1 MIDSNELAKK
11 VRIHKHN
18 YAGEFG
24 NVAVDPIASLVDE
37 LIANP
42 EAFSKSERSEILE
55 GYCRALQIQGIYGI
69 LGYDLNEQL
78 AIVKEKMVPDIQKNC
93 QLLNEIVSKERYFAS
108 PYLLEIINWA
118 NSYAA
123 DLCSKLNNIEND
135 DKGEAKV
142 IPIMSIV
149 EKEFEDDQKIRAR
162 KGLSSF
168 ECFFNGRDCSNTM
181 VYLDPDGFRIQV
193 LHNIIENIHKW
204 AFPDDPSK
212 LIDQTNNL
220 NWWKRFCM
228 FFKRLFLVFSKK
240 RTKSPKESIIDRQV
254 RVHFTLDGT
263 GFIKIEIK
271 NNGKPLPSNQDPNK
285 LLEYG
290 IGSGSG
296 IGMYSAADFLKRNG
310 STIEIKSTP
319 NDEFTVHLII
329 KIPVYGKQV

>member
-1 MIDSNELAKK
+1 MIDSSELAKK

-42 EAFSKSERSEILE
+42 EAFNKSERVEILE
-55 GYCRALQIQGIYGI
+55 GYCRALQIQGVYGI

-78 AIVKEKMVPDIQKNC
+78 AIVKEEMVPDIQKNC
-93 QLLNEIVSKERYFAS
+93 QLLNEIVSKERHFDS
-108 PYLLEIINWA
+108 PYLLEVINWA

-123 DLCSKLNNIEND
+123 DLCSKLYNIEND

-149 EKEFEDDQKIRAR
+149 EKEFEDEQKIRAR

-168 ECFFNGRDCSNTM
+168 ECFFYGRDCSNTM
-181 VYLDPDGFRIQV
+181 VHLDPDGFRIQV

-204 AFPDDPSK
+204 AFPDDSSK

-220 NWWKRFCM
+220 NWWKRVCLI
-228 FFKRLFLVFSKK
+228 FKRLFRALSRKK
-240 RTKSPKESIIDRQV
+240 TESTKDSFLDRQV
-254 RVHFTLDGT
+254 RVHFNLDGK
-263 GFIKIEIK
+263 GFIKIVIE
-271 NNGKPLPSNQDPNK
+271 NNGEPLPSNQDPNK

-296 IGMYSAADFLKRNG
+296 IGLYSAADFLKKNG
-310 STIEIKSTP
+310 STIEIESTP
-319 NDEFTVHLII
+319 NDVFTVRLII

>member
-18 YAGEFG
+18 YDGLFG
-24 NVAVDPIASLVDE
+24 NIVVDPIASLVNE
-37 LIANP
+37 LIVNP
-42 EAFSKSERSEILE
+42 DAFSKSERAEILE
-55 GYCRALQIQGIYGI
+55 SYRRALEIKGKYRF

-78 AIVKEKMVPDIQKNC
+78 AKVKEEMIPHIQKNC
-93 QLLNEIVSKERYFAS
+93 WLLNKIVSRERDYAS
-108 PYLLEIINWA
+108 PCLLEIINEA
-118 NSYAA
+118 NSNAA

-135 DKGEAKV
+135 DKGEAK
-142 IPIMSIV
+142 ILPIMSIV
-149 EKEFEDDQKIRAR
+149 EKEFEDEQKNRAR

-168 ECFFNGRDCSNTM
+168 RCLIYGRDCSNTM
-181 VYLDPDGFRIQV
+181 VQLDPDGFRIQV

-204 AFPDDPSK
+204 AFPDDTSK
-212 LIDQTNNL
+212 PDDQTNNL
-220 NWWKRFCM
+220 NWWKRFRLI
-228 FFKRLFLVFSKK
+228 FKRLFLVFSKK
-240 RTKSPKESIIDRQV
+240 GTKSPKESIIDRIV
-254 RVHFTLDGT
+254 RVHFTLEGT
-263 GFIKIEIK
+263 GYIKIEIE

-296 IGMYSAADFLKRNG
+296 IGMYSAADFLKKNR

>member
-1 MIDSNELAKK
+1 MIDSNELTKK

-42 EAFSKSERSEILE
+42 DAFSKSERAEILE
-55 GYCRALQIQGIYGI
+55 SYCRALQIKGIYGI
-69 LGYDLNEQL
+69 LGYDLEKQL
-78 AIVKEKMVPDIQKNC
+78 AIVKEEMVPDIQKNC
-93 QLLNEIVSKERYFAS
+93 RLLNEIVSRDRHFVS
-108 PYLLEIINWA
+108 PYLIEIINWA
-118 NSYAA
+118 NSNAA

-135 DKGEAKV
+135 DKGEAKIV
-142 IPIMSIV
+142 PIMSIV
-149 EKEFEDDQKIRAR
+149 EKEFEDEQKIRAR

-168 ECFFNGRDCSNTM
+168 ECFFYGRDCSNTM
-181 VYLDPDGFRIQV
+181 VLLDPDGFRIQV

-220 NWWKRFCM
+220 NWWKRLCL
-228 FFKRLFLVFSKK
+228 FFKRLSLVFSRKGM
-240 RTKSPKESIIDRQV
+240 KSPKDSIIDRQV
-254 RVHFTLDGT
+254 RVHFTQDGT
-263 GFIKIEIK
+263 GFIKIEIE

-290 IGSGSG
+290 IGSGTG
-296 IGMYSAADFLKRNG
+296 IGMYSAADFLKKNG
-310 STIEIKSTP
+310 CTIEIESTP